1 MQKPGK
7 TREAMSGCTRAKFCH
22 HEQAKLDHCV
32 RAKLDCTQGKLDC
45 TQAKLDHCRRAMLG
59 CTQAML
65 GCTQAK
71 LGTRMSRRQK
81 KSPQRT

>member
-45 TQAKLDHCRRAMLG
+45 TQAKLDHRRRAKLDHRRR
-59 CTQAML
+59 
-65 GCTQAK
+65 AK